1 MNSNELLKSIKD
13 RLYSSGIVDDVQKFL
28 NEHPEYWS
36 EMADRDGLI
45 SSLHVTLS
53 MQCDSG
59 VQIMHTKP
67 IMFMDIGHYNSTEVT
82 LDHWPDKGLSGD
94 LHVTSINRQEVL
106 KVTDKEIEEYVQER
120 SSIQ

>member
-36 EMADRDGLI
+36 EKVNCDGFI
-45 SSLHVTLS
+45 STMHVTLS

-67 IMFMDIGHYNSTEVT
+67 ILFMDIGNYNSTEVT
-82 LDHWPDKGLSGD
+82 LNHWPDDHSSGD
-94 LHVTSINRQEVL
+94 WHITSLNRQEVL
-106 KVTDKEIEEYVQER
+106 KVTDKEIEKYVQER